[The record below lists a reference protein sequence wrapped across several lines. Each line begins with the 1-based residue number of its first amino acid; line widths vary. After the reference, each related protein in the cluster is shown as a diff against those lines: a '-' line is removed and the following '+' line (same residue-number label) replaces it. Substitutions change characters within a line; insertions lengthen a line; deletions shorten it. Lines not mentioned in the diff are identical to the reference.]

1 MPFLCFILRGGHLIH
16 NTNLMTIRPVFIYL
30 CFLSVL
36 SAAAQGVDDN
46 VHIVNCVDRYKF
58 KVNSDGIPVI
68 SNTTD
73 LEYGVT
79 KYAALVQPNVYYGD
93 FIRLD
98 KASSK
103 GTAQYKSATP
113 ENIFFDDT
121 KVCYF
126 NYRIPK
132 VGKTLKASFAR
143 TFIDPVYFTRI
154 SFPEDYYVENKTVQ
168 VVIPKA
174 LSQYHLKECNLPA
187 DVVKTAVADEAGDSV
202 FTYVMHG
209 LSVPV
214 SEEGA
219 PAWGYTVPHLLVI
232 GSFKDEQDMFAWSKK
247 MADVDCTIPNQ
258 AEILAEIAQGAKSD
272 KEKIA
277 NTFAWVQS
285 HIRYLAYEAGVSA
298 HQPATPAETI
308 RKRYGDCKAM
318 SLLLKTLL
326 KAQGFD
332 ARQTDIGTDD
342 IPYTSHEVPT
352 ISSVNHAICTVFYQ
366 GKPYYLD
373 ATNSYIPLGYIPT
386 NIQGRQALVEEGEGC
401 RVYTLPT
408 LPQEACSSSVEYDC
422 ALSVEKDGNYAMK
435 GTLNSSWKGDM
446 KAMVLSAYD
455 AAAQDDR
462 QQFLSRLLG
471 MDGNKDEMRDVVL
484 KGSRPQDEQLAIS
497 SSFYKGNVGVSADQ
511 YLYVDMNQDKD
522 VWLEK
527 VDTAKRVSDYMIGMK
542 LKNVRKVSL
551 SVPKGMRVQELPAP
565 FASHTHWADL
575 SCTFSK
581 QGNRVVM
588 KKEYVIKNRRV
599 ALKDIPA
606 WNKMV
611 SEWNDACNQ
620 QVVILTK

>member
-16 NTNLMTIRPVFIYL
+16 NTNLMTIKPVFIYL

-73 LEYGVT
+73 LEYCVT

-143 TFIDPVYFTRI
+143 TFTDAVYFTRI

-285 HIRYLAYEAGVSA
+285 RLTRY
-298 HQPATPAETI
+298 I
-308 RKRYGDCKAM
+308 
-318 SLLLKTLL
+318 
-326 KAQGFD
+326 
-332 ARQTDIGTDD
+332 
-342 IPYTSHEVPT
+342 
-352 ISSVNHAICTVFYQ
+352 
-366 GKPYYLD
+366 
-373 ATNSYIPLGYIPT
+373 
-386 NIQGRQALVEEGEGC
+386 
-401 RVYTLPT
+401 
-408 LPQEACSSSVEYDC
+408 
-422 ALSVEKDGNYAMK
+422 
-435 GTLNSSWKGDM
+435 
-446 KAMVLSAYD
+446 
-455 AAAQDDR
+455 
-462 QQFLSRLLG
+462 
-471 MDGNKDEMRDVVL
+471 
-484 KGSRPQDEQLAIS
+484 
-497 SSFYKGNVGVSADQ
+497 
-511 YLYVDMNQDKD
+511 
-522 VWLEK
+522 
-527 VDTAKRVSDYMIGMK
+527 
-542 LKNVRKVSL
+542 
-551 SVPKGMRVQELPAP
+551 
-565 FASHTHWADL
+565 
-575 SCTFSK
+575 
-581 QGNRVVM
+581 
-588 KKEYVIKNRRV
+588 
-599 ALKDIPA
+599 
-606 WNKMV
+606 
-611 SEWNDACNQ
+611 
-620 QVVILTK
+620 